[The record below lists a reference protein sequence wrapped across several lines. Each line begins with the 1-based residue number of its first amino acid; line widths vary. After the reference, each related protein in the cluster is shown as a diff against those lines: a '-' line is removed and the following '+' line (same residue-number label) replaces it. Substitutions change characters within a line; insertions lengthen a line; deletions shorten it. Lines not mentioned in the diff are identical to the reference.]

1 MKKNIRK
8 ILSAVCAV
16 LLVVLLSGAL
26 FACNKNKDKDKKAE
40 QEMRERTESVATIR
54 HEILHAM
61 DGNWAGDMSDDQVA
75 TLENA
80 GDYVVASGWADMAC
94 AVFMNSALQTG
105 KLTALKNYVKSNDG
119 QKLLKDFSGNAEY
132 LIPLLRS
139 ADFTSTDISNLTYDL
154 LCSLVANSAK
164 TFEGINARLTRLR
177 GMSGISHATASN
189 LDSNIINLAVIKRDF
204 VPSDAE
210 KQSMLTAFERAKTP
224 LAEIVEFAYN
234 MSIGSVTD
242 SIFNALFSQ
251 DGALTDITNG
261 EISTVINTLLSNANS
276 LKVALS
282 DEALANI
289 NSAINLII
297 SKFDRASGASTLYGE
312 VVRYAKYVNMVVDV
326 IPALCSFSS
335 SAGKV
340 FDDALIN
347 SLRNVVGKDL
357 DDKVDSVNEAI
368 ILSKIVLQ
376 VGKDMTKSQLLGIVD
391 KIGASVGEDHQKAL
405 PVIILDVALNLSSW
419 FDNLEDANFD
429 GKHPD
434 IIAEADVK
442 ALVGAILMA
451 LNLDNAKQSLYDY
464 KNGKLQSFDT
474 LDKAVS
480 ACGFEN
486 FGIENTINRWQNP
499 IGWAEY
505 YLTEGVSIANR
516 KTVEVCQKAVR
527 DIKKFVEDFYA
538 QNSQSK
544 AGIEAI
550 ANMQLVDSNLSSDE
564 YGAYESAIMRSDLF
578 GILVL
583 ISLIPAQ

>member
-40 QEMRERTESVATIR
+40 QERRERTESVATIR

-94 AVFMNSALQTG
+94 DVFFNSALQTG
-105 KLTALKNYVKSNDG
+105 KLTALKNYVKSDDG

-154 LCSLVANSAK
+154 LCSLVANSAQI
-164 TFEGINARLTRLR
+164 FDGISARLVRLR
-177 GMSGISHATASN
+177 GMSGISYATASN
-189 LDSNIINLAVIKRDF
+189 LDSNIVNLAVIKRDF

-242 SIFNALFSQ
+242 SIFDALFSQ

-276 LKVALS
+276 LKVALN
-282 DEALANI
+282 DDALANI

-368 ILSKIVLQ
+368 ILAKIVLQ

-419 FDNLEDANFD
+419 FDNLEEANFD

-451 LNLDNAKQSLYDY
+451 LNLDKAKKSFYDY
-464 KNGKLQSFDT
+464 QNEELSFSV
-474 LDKAVS
+474 LDNAMS

-499 IGWAEY
+499 KGWAEY